1 MSVLC
6 GEHVSNMWEHLGNIM
21 IGEYVGTVWGVFG
34 AQMENMMSPST
45 EEGGDSL
52 PQPEGER

>member
-1 MSVLC
+1 MSVIC
-6 GEHVSNMWEHLGNIM
+6 GEHLGNIM
-21 IGEYVGTVWGVFG
+21 IWEYVGTVWGVFG